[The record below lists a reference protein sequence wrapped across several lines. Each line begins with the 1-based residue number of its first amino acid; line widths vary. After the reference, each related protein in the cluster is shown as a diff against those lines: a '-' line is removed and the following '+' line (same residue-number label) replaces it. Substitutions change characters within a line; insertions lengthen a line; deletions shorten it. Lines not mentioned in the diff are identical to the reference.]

1 MEIIKHQ
8 KIALLFGVE
17 TSVGK
22 KCLELLL
29 QSESYQ
35 LVKVFTTDQSDVKP
49 REGLEVFTVTLHK
62 PSSFIDHLIGND
74 LFYCT
79 NSFLSKRT
87 YSDQA
92 SSATLANAL
101 PIAKHA
107 SINGISQFV
116 LLSTQSADPEAVWE
130 VNRLRGHLEQQV
142 TKLGFWATHIFK
154 PSFIIDEKPATNW
167 GENIAEKIGEG
178 LDYIFDGIVSD
189 YRPIEAEVVAKAMV
203 SAAQHLKNG
212 VHIVANKLLQQLAKD
227 FDQEDNQKDLI

>member
-1 MEIIKHQ
+1 MEISKHQ

-17 TSVGK
+17 NAVGK
-22 KCLELLL
+22 KCLDLLL
-29 QSESYQ
+29 QSNTYH
-35 LVKVFTTDQSDVKP
+35 LVKVFTTDDALAKP
-49 REGLEVFTVTLHK
+49 VEGLEVCAFKLQK
-62 PSSFIDHLIGND
+62 PSSYINDLKGND

-87 YSDQA
+87 YSDQ
-92 SSATLANAL
+92 SSAPLSAAL

-107 SINGISQFV
+107 LINGISQFV
-116 LLSTQSADPEAVWE
+116 LLSTQSADPDAVWE

-142 TKLGFWATHIFK
+142 ANLGFWATHIFK

-178 LDYIFDGIVSD
+178 LDYLFDGIVSD

-203 SAAQHLKNG
+203 RAAQRLQSG
-212 VHIVANKLLQQLAKD
+212 VHIVANKLLQQLARD
-227 FDQEDNQKDLI
+227 FDQEDHTKDII